1 MRVGVQMYEFSIKL
15 SFIHFL
21 SIPNKVLLFYMA
33 DKDTIKYKIGIDEVG
48 RGPIAGPVAVCAFLI
63 KDDSFL
69 DFAKG
74 PSFGKLPKLRDSKKL
89 SKKQREEWFDFL
101 QKQKRNNLCD
111 FAVSFVSSEMIDKHG
126 IAKCIQKALNES
138 LNKVSLSGFQNF
150 SRFTPEGPYTDKNF
164 EIPTPLT
171 SFHVLLDGGL
181 KAPEEYINQETFIKG
196 DELHPV
202 ISLASI
208 VAKVSRDR
216 VMETFAKKY
225 PLYGFEKHVGYGT
238 KAHYEAIKKLGQ
250 TPIHRKSFIH

>member
-1 MRVGVQMYEFSIKL
+1 
-15 SFIHFL
+15 
-21 SIPNKVLLFYMA
+21 MA
-33 DKDTIKYKIGIDEVG
+33 DTKTIKYKIGIDEVG

-69 DFAKG
+69 NFPTIPTSGKNYTG
-74 PSFGKLPKLRDSKKL
+74 QTYVKLPKLRDSKKL
-89 SKKQREEWFDFL
+89 SKKQREEWFEFL
-101 QKQKRNNLCD
+101 QEQKKNNLCD
-111 FAVSFVSSEMIDKHG
+111 FVVSFVSSENIDKHG

-138 LNKVSLSGFQNF
+138 LNKVTSQETQNF
-150 SRFTPEGPYTDKNF
+150 SGFTLKGSDTDKNF
-164 EIPTPLT
+164 ESSVSLNYT

-225 PLYGFEKHVGYGT
+225 PGYGFEKHAGYGT
-238 KAHYEAIKKLGQ
+238 KAHYEAIKKNGQ